1 MPTTGFFSPGSSWSE
16 AFDAGTHDHQDAR
29 SFWTTLSGLQ
39 GGALRPGPSRVAVCL
54 SQGLQPGAAGRPLSS
69 GWDSTPGCGSA
80 HGGSVGPI
88 GGRLPDGRPCFNQSV
103 PSGGYL
109 WWYVDGISDCGRH
122 GITVIVFVGSVF
134 SPYYRS
140 ALRRA
145 ARTGKVISPEDY
157 CAINVALYSP
167 GQKRWAM
174 TERSSRSLERGVD
187 FYRLGPSQVSWQQD
201 QLTIDVREWANPL
214 PRPITGRIVLR
225 PSQLFHQVETLDS
238 LGRHRWGP
246 IAPTAH
252 LEVDFP
258 KPGLRWSGHGY
269 LDSNEGDEPI
279 DRPFKDWDWSRADH
293 PDGSCSVIYDVRQ
306 RDGQERVL
314 ANRYCPDGRIET
326 LSHLRDAPWG
336 PRAGGFN
343 VN

>member
-1 MPTTGFFSPGSSWSE
+1 
-16 AFDAGTHDHQDAR
+16 
-29 SFWTTLSGLQ
+29 
-39 GGALRPGPSRVAVCL
+39 
-54 SQGLQPGAAGRPLSS
+54 
-69 GWDSTPGCGSA
+69 
-80 HGGSVGPI
+80 
-88 GGRLPDGRPCFNQSV
+88 
-103 PSGGYL
+103 
-109 WWYVDGISDCGRH
+109 
-122 GITVIVFVGSVF
+122 VIVFVGSVF

-326 LSHLRDAPWG
+326 FEPPARRPLGSTGWRIQRQLRYQGEPPNRVITLEDTPFYARSMTDLKQAGHRVPTMHETLDVNRLVSPVVQWMLPWRM
-336 PRAGGFN
+336 PRRA
-343 VN
+343 